1 MTESLNELEREVEAA
16 RARLDGTIEAIQ
28 GRLTLSGIVDE
39 VMGSLNKRQ
48 VSSGFDSAVSLAKRN
63 PLPLMIVAAG
73 VGWLIHRSMGGQDGS
88 RSRLALS
95 STEEPDLP
103 LLNTGHARVY
113 DPDSSTRHPAQD
125 SLESRRDLTAHA

>member
-1 MTESLNELEREVEAA
+1 MTESLNELEREADAA
-16 RARLDGTIEAIQ
+16 RARLDRTIEAIQ

-39 VMGSLNKRQ
+39 VMGSMNKKQ
-48 VSSGFDSAVSLAKRN
+48 VTSGLDSAVSLAKRN

-73 VGWLIHRSMGGQDGS
+73 IGWLIHRMGQDSS

-95 STEEPDLP
+95 SDDEPDVP